1 MMLIDL
7 MWMMYL
13 TAVLSFFSV
22 IINEFYLKLYCQRL
36 KDHFFPPLLSVSY
49 GMICLRQYAIKF
61 IYLLET

>member
-36 KDHFFPPLLSVSY
+36 KDPFFPPSSLSL
-49 GMICLRQYAIKF
+49 MA
-61 IYLLET
+61 

>member
-36 KDHFFPPLLSVSY
+36 KDHFFSPPPLCLIWHDLLKT
-49 GMICLRQYAIKF
+49 ICH
-61 IYLLET
+61 